1 MPQLTREIR
10 HPGPVAAQR
19 HQVAPATLCEL
30 ALTLEPGRSLLAAVR
45 EALDAAAQA
54 RGLPAPCRSAV
65 LRLGE
70 PGRDAAMFPFAWVMP
85 ARAKTP
91 AHAVYFSD
99 RFDAAQAVRLRDA
112 TVTYGQREGQP
123 FLHCHAD
130 WLDAQGQRRC
140 GHVLPTE
147 AVLTEPMPARA
158 WLLQGAGFEVR
169 ADAETAFSLFQ
180 PVADGAA
187 GGPGHAAPAGALAVR
202 LAPNTDV
209 CLSLEALCRAHGIR
223 RATVRGG
230 VGSTVGAVFNDGR
243 VVEPF
248 VTETLVRAGRIAP
261 EGGRPD
267 GELRAELD
275 VSLVDHTGGLA
286 DGRLARGRNP
296 VLVTFELVLE
306 ADQ

>member
-1 MPQLTREIR
+1 MPQLMREIR
-10 HPGPVAAQR
+10 HPGPVAPQR
-19 HQVAPATLCEL
+19 QQVAPAGLHEV
-30 ALTLEPGRSLLAAVR
+30 ALTLAPGRSLLDAVR

-54 RGLPAPCRSAV
+54 HGLPVPCRSAV
-65 LRLGE
+65 LRLGG
-70 PGRDAAMFPFAWVMP
+70 PGRGAAMFPFAWVMP
-85 ARAKTP
+85 ARSKTA

-99 RFDAAQAVRLRDA
+99 RFDAAQPVHLRDA

-130 WLDAQGQRRC
+130 WHDGQGQRRC
-140 GHVLPTE
+140 GHVLPGD
-147 AVLTEPMPARA
+147 AVLTEPLPARA
-158 WLLQGAGFEVR
+158 WLLLGAGFEVR

-180 PVADGAA
+180 PVVDGGVAHLGPAA
-187 GGPGHAAPAGALAVR
+187 GSAAGALAVR

-209 CLSLEALCRAHGIR
+209 CLALEALCRAHGIA

-230 VGSTVGAVFNDGR
+230 VGSTVGAVFDDGR

-261 EGGRPD
+261 GAD
-267 GELRAELD
+267 GQLRAELD
-275 VSLVDHTGGLA
+275 VSLVDHTGGIA

-296 VLVTFELVLE
+296 VLVTFELVLQP
-306 ADQ
+306 AQ

>member
-1 MPQLTREIR
+1 MPQLMREIR
-10 HPGPVAAQR
+10 HPGPVAPQR
-19 HQVAPATLCEL
+19 QQVAPASLREV
-30 ALTLEPGRSLLAAVR
+30 ALTLAPGRSLLDAVR

-54 RGLPAPCRSAV
+54 HGLPVPCRSAV

-70 PGRDAAMFPFAWVMP
+70 PGRGAAMFPFAWVMP
-85 ARAKTP
+85 ARSKTT

-99 RFDAAQAVRLRDA
+99 RFEAAQPVHLRDA
-112 TVTYGQREGQP
+112 TVTYGQRDGLP

-130 WLDAQGQRRC
+130 WRDGQGQRRC
-140 GHVLPTE
+140 GHVLPGD
-147 AVLTEPMPARA
+147 AVLTEPLPARA
-158 WLLQGAGFEVR
+158 WLLQGAGFQVR

-180 PVADGAA
+180 PVADDA
-187 GGPGHAAPAGALAVR
+187 GLGPQPGALAVR

-209 CLSLEALCRAHGIR
+209 CLALEALCRRHGI
-223 RATVRGG
+223 AQAVVRGG
-230 VGSTVGAVFNDGR
+230 VGSTVGAVFDDGR
-243 VVEPF
+243 VVQPF

-261 EGGRPD
+261 GAD
-267 GELRAELD
+267 GQLRAELD
-275 VSLVDHTGGLA
+275 VSLVDHTGGIT